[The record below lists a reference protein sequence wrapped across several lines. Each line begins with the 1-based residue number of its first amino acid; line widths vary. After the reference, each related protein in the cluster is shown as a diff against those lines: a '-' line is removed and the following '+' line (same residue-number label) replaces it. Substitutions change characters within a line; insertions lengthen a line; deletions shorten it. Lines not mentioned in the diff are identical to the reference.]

1 MKNISM
7 IAAIDFN
14 RVELRNKMEHGL
26 VIYV

>member
-14 RVELRNKMEHGL
+14 RVELRNNMEYGL
-26 VIYV
+26 VINI

>member
-14 RVELRNKMEHGL
+14 RVELRNNMEHGL
-26 VIYV
+26 VINI